1 MVYKEIEIDSTWQ
14 QPLGEI
20 RVIQEEAD
28 GRELRIYLYDNGS
41 PLDLTGKTVS
51 VYIQK
56 PDNTMIYNSCEVE
69 GNQATVT
76 LTLQMMAVSG
86 LTKLCELQIVDT
98 DNHTLKV
105 TLPPLRIIK
114 SNYDGAIESTDEFS
128 RLAEALNEANNATG
142 IASEAADKANEAA
155 QSANTAAQAANTAAQ
170 SANTAADAATSAAES
185 ANSQAQA
192 AQTQAAYA
200 KTQGDYAKT
209 QGENAEE
216 IYNQLK
222 DIDVA
227 SLQAD
232 LDALEASKGQPNGL
246 ATLNSSGKLAQMPT
260 AADVGAVSQ
269 TVYEL
274 TPQNGWTAASAASA
288 CHLIVTGKLAALT
301 ARLRAPSTTIN
312 SNNSLIFNLP
322 SGVIPTKYIDVVLSC
337 GGDISKAGGVQIGT
351 DGRVVVFAG
360 ELGTVN
366 DPYSIDAV
374 FLIN

>member
-1 MVYKEIEIDSTWQ
+1 MSYQSTTPNFDLPQWVYSD
-14 QPLGEI
+14 P
-20 RVIQEEAD
+20 
-28 GRELRIYLYDNGS
+28 
-41 PLDLTGKTVS
+41 P
-51 VYIQK
+51 
-56 PDNTMIYNSCEVE
+56 
-69 GNQATVT
+69 
-76 LTLQMMAVSG
+76 QMN
-86 LTKLCELQIVDT
+86 D
-98 DNHTLKV
+98 
-105 TLPPLRIIK
+105 
-114 SNYDGAIESTDEFS
+114 F
-128 RLAEALNEANNATG
+128 
-142 IASEAADKANEAA
+142 
-155 QSANTAAQAANTAAQ
+155 NTAFANIDEKAIPNDEKGAAN
-170 SANTAADAATSAAES
+170 
-185 ANSQAQA
+185 
-192 AQTQAAYA
+192 
-200 KTQGDYAKT
+200 
-209 QGENAEE
+209 
-216 IYNQLK
+216 
-222 DIDVA
+222 V
-227 SLQAD
+227 
-232 LDALEASKGQPNGL
+232 
-246 ATLNSSGKLAQMPT
+246 ATLNSSGKLAQMPSASDVGAVPTTRTVNGKALSSNISLT

>member
-1 MVYKEIEIDSTWQ
+1 MATNLKTDYKD
-14 QPLGEI
+14 
-20 RVIQEEAD
+20 
-28 GRELRIYLYDNGS
+28 
-41 PLDLTGKTVS
+41 
-51 VYIQK
+51 YI
-56 PDNTMIYNSCEVE
+56 
-69 GNQATVT
+69 
-76 LTLQMMAVSG
+76 
-86 LTKLCELQIVDT
+86 
-98 DNHTLKV
+98 
-105 TLPPLRIIK
+105 PP
-114 SNYDGAIESTDEFS
+114 E
-128 RLAEALNEANNATG
+128 
-142 IASEAADKANEAA
+142 
-155 QSANTAAQAANTAAQ
+155 
-170 SANTAADAATSAAES
+170 
-185 ANSQAQA
+185 
-192 AQTQAAYA
+192 
-200 KTQGDYAKT
+200 
-209 QGENAEE
+209 
-216 IYNQLK
+216 
-222 DIDVA
+222 
-227 SLQAD
+227 
-232 LDALEASKGQPNGL
+232 
-246 ATLNSSGKLAQMPT
+246 SGKRYIITTDSQGYSTIQDATEYTQEGDTFGANDINTTNNTINNLTASDMGAVPTTRTINGKALSSNISLT

>member
-56 PDNTMIYNSCEVE
+56 PDNTMIYNSCDVE

-86 LTKLCELQIVDT
+86 LTKLCELQIIDT

>member
-1 MVYKEIEIDSTWQ
+1 MATN
-14 QPLGEI
+14 L
-20 RVIQEEAD
+20 
-28 GRELRIYLYDNGS
+28 
-41 PLDLTGKTVS
+41 KTDYQD
-51 VYIQK
+51 YI
-56 PDNTMIYNSCEVE
+56 
-69 GNQATVT
+69 
-76 LTLQMMAVSG
+76 
-86 LTKLCELQIVDT
+86 
-98 DNHTLKV
+98 
-105 TLPPLRIIK
+105 PP
-114 SNYDGAIESTDEFS
+114 E
-128 RLAEALNEANNATG
+128 
-142 IASEAADKANEAA
+142 
-155 QSANTAAQAANTAAQ
+155 
-170 SANTAADAATSAAES
+170 
-185 ANSQAQA
+185 
-192 AQTQAAYA
+192 
-200 KTQGDYAKT
+200 
-209 QGENAEE
+209 
-216 IYNQLK
+216 
-222 DIDVA
+222 
-227 SLQAD
+227 
-232 LDALEASKGQPNGL
+232 
-246 ATLNSSGKLAQMPT
+246 SGKRYIITTDSQGYSTIQDATEYTQEGDTFGANDINTTNNTINNLT

>member
-1 MVYKEIEIDSTWQ
+1 MSYQSTTPNFDLPQWVYSD
-14 QPLGEI
+14 P
-20 RVIQEEAD
+20 
-28 GRELRIYLYDNGS
+28 
-41 PLDLTGKTVS
+41 P
-51 VYIQK
+51 
-56 PDNTMIYNSCEVE
+56 
-69 GNQATVT
+69 
-76 LTLQMMAVSG
+76 QMN
-86 LTKLCELQIVDT
+86 D
-98 DNHTLKV
+98 
-105 TLPPLRIIK
+105 
-114 SNYDGAIESTDEFS
+114 F
-128 RLAEALNEANNATG
+128 
-142 IASEAADKANEAA
+142 
-155 QSANTAAQAANTAAQ
+155 NTAFANIDEKAIPNDEKGAAN
-170 SANTAADAATSAAES
+170 
-185 ANSQAQA
+185 
-192 AQTQAAYA
+192 
-200 KTQGDYAKT
+200 G
-209 QGENAEE
+209 
-216 IYNQLK
+216 
-222 DIDVA
+222 V
-227 SLQAD
+227 
-232 LDALEASKGQPNGL
+232 
-246 ATLNSSGKLAQMPT
+246 ATLNSSGKLAQMPSASDVGAVPTTRTVNGKALSSNISLT

>member
-1 MVYKEIEIDSTWQ
+1 MATNLKTDYKDYIPPESGKRYIITTDSQ
-14 QPLGEI
+14 
-20 RVIQEEAD
+20 R
-28 GRELRIYLYDNGS
+28 Y
-41 PLDLTGKTVS
+41 
-51 VYIQK
+51 
-56 PDNTMIYNSCEVE
+56 
-69 GNQATVT
+69 
-76 LTLQMMAVSG
+76 
-86 LTKLCELQIVDT
+86 
-98 DNHTLKV
+98 
-105 TLPPLRIIK
+105 
-114 SNYDGAIESTDEFS
+114 ST
-128 RLAEALNEANNATG
+128 
-142 IASEAADKANEAA
+142 I
-155 QSANTAAQAANTAAQ
+155 QSATEYTQEGDTFGANDINTTNNTI
-170 SANTAADAATSAAES
+170 N
-185 ANSQAQA
+185 N
-192 AQTQAAYA
+192 
-200 KTQGDYAKT
+200 
-209 QGENAEE
+209 
-216 IYNQLK
+216 L
-222 DIDVA
+222 
-227 SLQAD
+227 
-232 LDALEASKGQPNGL
+232 
-246 ATLNSSGKLAQMPT
+246 T

>member
-1 MVYKEIEIDSTWQ
+1 MSYQSTTPNFDLPQWVYSD
-14 QPLGEI
+14 P
-20 RVIQEEAD
+20 
-28 GRELRIYLYDNGS
+28 
-41 PLDLTGKTVS
+41 P
-51 VYIQK
+51 
-56 PDNTMIYNSCEVE
+56 
-69 GNQATVT
+69 
-76 LTLQMMAVSG
+76 QMN
-86 LTKLCELQIVDT
+86 D
-98 DNHTLKV
+98 
-105 TLPPLRIIK
+105 
-114 SNYDGAIESTDEFS
+114 F
-128 RLAEALNEANNATG
+128 
-142 IASEAADKANEAA
+142 
-155 QSANTAAQAANTAAQ
+155 NTAFANIDEKAIPNDEKGTA
-170 SANTAADAATSAAES
+170 
-185 ANSQAQA
+185 
-192 AQTQAAYA
+192 
-200 KTQGDYAKT
+200 
-209 QGENAEE
+209 
-216 IYNQLK
+216 
-222 DIDVA
+222 
-227 SLQAD
+227 
-232 LDALEASKGQPNGL
+232 NGV
-246 ATLNSSGKLAQMPT
+246 ATLNSSGKLAQMPSASDVGAVPTTRTVNGKALSSNISLT